1 MPASSV
7 NFDRAAAVY
16 DATRGFPAETERELA
31 VILAAELRDRGS
43 CLEIGVGTGRM
54 AIPLRRHGVDMY
66 GVDISLAMLTELLR
80 KRSGGPLPWISVAD
94 ATDLPFENGSF
105 GAALACHVLHLVGDW
120 ERAARELVRVVRP
133 GGVVIAGLGGADL
146 PIMRAIRLRLAVESG
161 RNQLDP
167 GISDPDAL
175 ERLMHSLGARSR
187 LLPPVDR
194 RERTTLAA
202 QLEWLGN
209 NGSAATWDLDDT
221 TRTVAVGRVREWAV
235 QEFGDP
241 ETTYV
246 DDAPIV
252 FRAYDL
258 A

>member
-1 MPASSV
+1 MERPGRSRQRVRRQHAGDSRAQPADRHRPPLCVVDRAVARRRDDRAARQLMPASSV

-31 VILAAELRDRGS
+31 VILADELRDRGS

-80 KRSGGPLPWISVAD
+80 KRSGGPLPWISLAD
-94 ATDLPFENGSF
+94 ATDLPFENGPF
-105 GAALACHVLHLVGDW
+105 GSALACHVLHLVGDW

-167 GISDPDAL
+167 GIS
-175 ERLMHSLGARSR
+175 
-187 LLPPVDR
+187 
-194 RERTTLAA
+194 
-202 QLEWLGN
+202 
-209 NGSAATWDLDDT
+209 
-221 TRTVAVGRVREWAV
+221 
-235 QEFGDP
+235 
-241 ETTYV
+241 
-246 DDAPIV
+246 
-252 FRAYDL
+252 
-258 A
+258 